1 MLEVMETKGRS
12 PAGQGEHPTPT
23 IADVA
28 NAAGVSTSTAA
39 RALGGYGSV
48 SIPARKRVADAA
60 RRLGY
65 RRNVLARSMV
75 TGRTQTIGFV
85 GADVTEPF
93 FARALRG
100 IIDVARGLDF
110 EVIVANTD
118 DDVELERAAV
128 RLFDE
133 KRIDGMV
140 LSPVEDEPGEHVMD
154 LAERGRPLVFLDRIV
169 RGVAADAVLIDNVRT
184 ARSGVEY
191 LLRHGHRRIA
201 LITTE
206 VDRDDPIAALEAMAL
221 DPYPTS
227 TSRSRSLG
235 YLAALRAAGLPW
247 DRELI
252 RIAQFS
258 REGAALETASAL
270 QLSPRPTAVFA
281 TDYVMTLG
289 AYEAVQRSGLL
300 FPEDV
305 SLLGFD
311 DSEWTT
317 IVRPTLTV
325 LTQPAYDIGA
335 TAARRL
341 IARLSGDDSPP
352 QVLFLDAALVERD
365 SVAARER

>member
-1 MLEVMETKGRS
+1 V
-12 PAGQGEHPTPT
+12 
-23 IADVA
+23 
-28 NAAGVSTSTAA
+28 
-39 RALGGYGSV
+39 
-48 SIPARKRVADAA
+48 
-60 RRLGY
+60 
-65 RRNVLARSMV
+65 
-75 TGRTQTIGFV
+75 
-85 GADVTEPF
+85 
-93 FARALRG
+93 
-100 IIDVARGLDF
+100 
-110 EVIVANTD
+110 
-118 DDVELERAAV
+118 
-128 RLFDE
+128 
-133 KRIDGMV
+133 
-140 LSPVEDEPGEHVMD
+140 D
-154 LAERGRPLVFLDRIV
+154 LAERGRPLVFLDRVV

-206 VDRDDPIAALEAMAL
+206 VDPDDPIATLEAMAL

-252 RIAQFS
+252 RVAEFS
-258 REGAALETASAL
+258 REGAALETARAL
-270 QLSPRPTAVFA
+270 ELSPRPTAVFA

-289 AYEAVQRSGLL
+289 AYEAVQQSGLL

-341 IARLSGDDSPP
+341 IARLNGDDSPP
-352 QVLFLDAALVERD
+352 QVLLLDAALVERD
-365 SVAARER
+365 SVAARRE